1 MQMQLQH
8 TENKF
13 EKRSYPVVICCDQLR
28 TPENVGMI
36 FRVAEAFH
44 VEKIIFHTLSPK
56 ATDRAVKRISRS
68 TSALVFHE
76 HCNDQVL
83 KLSEFKAS
91 GYKILALEITANSKP
106 IQQISIHKNDKLVLL
121 IGAERNGISSEL
133 LNCCEEVY
141 HIPMYGTN
149 SSMNVVNSLS
159 VALYEITNKFN
170 SL

>member
-13 EKRSYPVVICCDQLR
+13 ENRSFPIIICCDQLR

-36 FRVAEAFH
+36 YRVAEAFH
-44 VEKIIFHTLSPK
+44 VEKIIFHSLSPK
-56 ATDRAVKRISRS
+56 AADRAVKRISRS
-68 TSALVFHE
+68 TSAIVSHE
-76 HCNDQVL
+76 YCAEQVTKL
-83 KLSEFKAS
+83 KELKAS

-106 IQQISIHKNDKLVLL
+106 IQQISIKKNDKLVLV
-121 IGAERNGISSEL
+121 IGAERNGISTDL
-133 LNCCEEVY
+133 LNCCEAVY
-141 HIPMYGTN
+141 HIPMYGSN

-159 VALYEITNKFN
+159 VTLYEITNKFN